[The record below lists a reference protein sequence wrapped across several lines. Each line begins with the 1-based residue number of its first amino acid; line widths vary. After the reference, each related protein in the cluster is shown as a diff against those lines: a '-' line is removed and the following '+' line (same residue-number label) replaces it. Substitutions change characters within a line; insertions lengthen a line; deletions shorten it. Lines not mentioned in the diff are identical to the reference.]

1 MDQDPH
7 MSEFDNLNDFS
18 ASNPFGEQFGLGDS
32 SLSGHA
38 KVPSLSIVEEL
49 EIRLGVGQV
58 MKSTE
63 DTYLLYCKYA
73 HAKEFGVKKGDQR
86 YFTGTKEIQAK
97 EFECSCQGTKD
108 EKCSNDRVPVYQKLI
123 TRTGCKTRL
132 RVGREKGGEWKVT
145 RFVLEHNHEMI
156 AAGQTHLLRSSRN
169 ISHAQKLTMEALVN
183 AKIPLASVL
192 SYMEDKAQGSEHLG
206 FIRKDAYD
214 HFCHIKKC
222 TKIENGDA
230 SELLQ
235 HFVNKSND
243 EPLFY
248 WNMQV
253 DDDNRTF
260 LKSMGG
266 KQPETIFTDQ
276 CQAMMNA
283 IDTVFPCAH
292 HRLCQ
297 WHINQNAPSHLGSMN
312 NNSGFKKIWNECMHH
327 CDSEEEFEVTW
338 KKMIDDYNLDG
349 HNWLKGMY
357 NLRRRWST
365 TFSNNKFSASLL
377 VTSRSEGTNSIL
389 KKAGNRT
396 ISLYSFVLNYEKVQ
410 KTWRANEKIEDTR
423 CRHGKSTTILKNNPL
438 LAHGANVYTL
448 NIFNLFQVELF
459 KSLNIQ
465 LREQPSHS
473 GHFPRV
479 FEMQSYGQNL
489 KVRIVVFDVQ
499 KEEIRCSCHKFESMG
514 ILCRHALR
522 VLNCMNVHIIPEMY
536 IKKRWT
542 KGMRNRLSNERSA
555 CVSSGSE
562 NASGCG
568 NESEMVFD
576 NQKMRFIYDL
586 IMQCKAH
593 EETRNML
600 TESFNSVAEKTIT
613 WLENL
618 SIKDLIACN
627 DLISSERNNQSTEE
641 PLRNPLSI
649 KSRGITNACIQRHW
663 DESKKGKRKRK
674 VETSKVIVKG
684 TKRKG
689 KNYQIT
695 TLECPSQEAT
705 TAPNTQEP
713 VYVQPS
719 HYPTGQPFQETLVEN
734 QPYWSQM
741 GGNVPSTFPFLGPN
755 FPQVCLA

>member
-1 MDQDPH
+1 MISQLQIHP
-7 MSEFDNLNDFS
+7 
-18 ASNPFGEQFGLGDS
+18 AS
-32 SLSGHA
+32 SLD
-38 KVPSLSIVEEL
+38 L
-49 EIRLGVGQV
+49 E
-58 MKSTE
+58 THH
-63 DTYLLYCKYA
+63 YLDML
-73 HAKEFGVKKGDQR
+73 
-86 YFTGTKEIQAK
+86 
-97 EFECSCQGTKD
+97 
-108 EKCSNDRVPVYQKLI
+108 
-123 TRTGCKTRL
+123 
-132 RVGREKGGEWKVT
+132 
-145 RFVLEHNHEMI
+145 
-156 AAGQTHLLRSSRN
+156 
-169 ISHAQKLTMEALVN
+169 
-183 AKIPLASVL
+183 
-192 SYMEDKAQGSEHLG
+192 
-206 FIRKDAYD
+206 
-214 HFCHIKKC
+214 
-222 TKIENGDA
+222 
-230 SELLQ
+230 
-235 HFVNKSND
+235 
-243 EPLFY
+243 
-248 WNMQV
+248 
-253 DDDNRTF
+253 RTF

-312 NNSGFKKIWNECMHH
+312 NNSGFKKLWNECMHH

-349 HNWLKGMY
+349 HNWLKEMY
-357 NLRRRWST
+357 NLRCRWST
-365 TFSNNKFSASLL
+365 TFSNSKFSADLL
-377 VTSRSEGTNSIL
+377 ATSRSEGTNSIL

-423 CRHGKSTTILKNNPL
+423 CLHGKPATILKNNPL
-438 LAHGANVYTL
+438 LDHGANVYTL

-459 KSLNIQ
+459 ESLNIQ

-514 ILCRHALR
+514 ILCRYALR

-542 KGMRNRLSNERSA
+542 K
-555 CVSSGSE
+555 
-562 NASGCG
+562 
-568 NESEMVFD
+568 
-576 NQKMRFIYDL
+576 
-586 IMQCKAH
+586 AH

-613 WLENL
+613 CLENL

-663 DESKKGKRKRK
+663 DEKSKKGKRK
-674 VETSKVIVKG
+674 
-684 TKRKG
+684 G
-689 KNYQIT
+689 KAEISNPIDV
-695 TLECPSQEAT
+695 
-705 TAPNTQEP
+705 NG
-713 VYVQPS
+713 YV
-719 HYPTGQPFQETLVEN
+719 
-734 QPYWSQM
+734 WKD
-741 GGNVPSTFPFLGPN
+741 FLHEKANPGDDE
-755 FPQVCLA
+755 

>member
-1 MDQDPH
+1 MNQDPH
-7 MSEFDNLNDFS
+7 MSEFDNLNDLS
-18 ASNPFGEQFGLGDS
+18 APNPSGEQFGLGDS
-32 SLSGHA
+32 SISEHA

-58 MKSTE
+58 MKSIE

-73 HAKEFGVKKGDQR
+73 HTKGFGVNKGDQR
-86 YFTGTKEIQAK
+86 YFMGTKEIQAK
-97 EFECSCQGTKD
+97 EFECSCQA
-108 EKCSNDRVPVYQKLI
+108 
-123 TRTGCKTRL
+123 RL

-156 AAGQTHLLRSSRN
+156 AASQTHLLRSSRN
-169 ISHAQKLTMEALVN
+169 ISHAQKSTMEALVN
-183 AKIPLASVL
+183 AKIPLASML
-192 SYMEDKAQGSEHLG
+192 SYMEDEAQGPEHLG

-214 HFCHIKKC
+214 HFYHIKKC

-243 EPLFY
+243 KPLFY

-253 DDDNRTF
+253 DDDNRLMNFFFRDHQCRVDFEYFGDVFSVDTTYRTNIYDLICAPFVGINHHKQNVMFGLAFMSDKTESSFEWLFRTF

-266 KQPETIFTDQ
+266 KQPGTIFTDQ

-312 NNSGFKKIWNECMHH
+312 NNSGFKKLWNEFTHH
-327 CDSEEEFEVTW
+327 CDYEEEFEVTW
-338 KKMIDDYNLDG
+338 EKMINDYNLDG

-357 NLRRRWST
+357 NLRRGWST
-365 TFSNNKFSASLL
+365 AFSNNKFSAGLL
-377 VTSRSEGTNSIL
+377 ATSRSEGTNSVL

-423 CRHGKSTTILKNNPL
+423 CLHGKPVTILKNNPL
-438 LAHGANVYTL
+438 LDHGANVYTL

-459 KSLNIQ
+459 ESLNIQ

-473 GHFPRV
+473 GHFSRV
-479 FEMQSYGQNL
+479 FEMQSYGQNS

-499 KEEIRCSCHKFESMG
+499 KKEIRCSCHKFESMG

-522 VLNCMNVHIIPEMY
+522 VFNCMNVHIIPEMS

-542 KGMRNRLSNERSA
+542 KE
-555 CVSSGSE
+555 V
-562 NASGCG
+562 
-568 NESEMVFD
+568 V
-576 NQKMRFIYDL
+576 
-586 IMQCKAH
+586 
-593 EETRNML
+593 
-600 TESFNSVAEKTIT
+600 
-613 WLENL
+613 
-618 SIKDLIACN
+618 
-627 DLISSERNNQSTEE
+627 
-641 PLRNPLSI
+641 
-649 KSRGITNACIQRHW
+649 
-663 DESKKGKRKRK
+663 
-674 VETSKVIVKG
+674 VKG

-695 TLECPSQEAT
+695 TLECPSQEST
-705 TAPNTQEP
+705 NAPNTQEP
-713 VYVQPS
+713 VHVQPS
-719 HYPTGQPFQETLVEN
+719 HYPTVLPFQEKLVEN

-741 GGNVPSTFPFLGPN
+741 GGNVPSTFSFVGILLLGME
-755 FPQVCLA
+755 FAQ

>member
-18 ASNPFGEQFGLGDS
+18 ASNPSGEQFGLGDS

-73 HAKEFGVKKGDQR
+73 HAKGFGVKKGDQR
-86 YFTGTKEIQAK
+86 YFTGL
-97 EFECSCQGTKD
+97 D
-108 EKCSNDRVPVYQKLI
+108 EKQDLELGGK
-123 TRTGCKTRL
+123 
-132 RVGREKGGEWKVT
+132 REENG
-145 RFVLEHNHEMI
+145 
-156 AAGQTHLLRSSRN
+156 RSSRN
-169 ISHAQKLTMEALVN
+169 ISHAQKSTMEALVN

-192 SYMEDKAQGSEHLG
+192 SYMEDEAQG
-206 FIRKDAYD
+206 
-214 HFCHIKKC
+214 
-222 TKIENGDA
+222 
-230 SELLQ
+230 
-235 HFVNKSND
+235 
-243 EPLFY
+243 
-248 WNMQV
+248 
-253 DDDNRTF
+253 TF

-283 IDTVFPCAH
+283 IDTV
-292 HRLCQ
+292 
-297 WHINQNAPSHLGSMN
+297 
-312 NNSGFKKIWNECMHH
+312 
-327 CDSEEEFEVTW
+327 
-338 KKMIDDYNLDG
+338 
-349 HNWLKGMY
+349 
-357 NLRRRWST
+357 
-365 TFSNNKFSASLL
+365 
-377 VTSRSEGTNSIL
+377 
-389 KKAGNRT
+389 
-396 ISLYSFVLNYEKVQ
+396 
-410 KTWRANEKIEDTR
+410 
-423 CRHGKSTTILKNNPL
+423 
-438 LAHGANVYTL
+438 
-448 NIFNLFQVELF
+448 ELF
-459 KSLNIQ
+459 ESLNIQ

-542 KGMRNRLSNERSA
+542 KGMRNRLSNEKSA

-568 NESEMVFD
+568 NESEMVFV

-649 KSRGITNACIQRHW
+649 KSRGITNACIQCHW
-663 DESKKGKRKRK
+663 DEKSKKGKRKGK
-674 VETSKVIVKG
+674 VETSKVVVKG

-755 FPQVCLA
+755 FPQGHSNLNWNSQHLGSTQIDPIDVNDYVWKDFLHEKANSGDDE